1 MRNFLFQIKINYTR
15 IIFRNIRFLLF
26 SIAMPSGFYL
36 LFTQVMTKGMSS
48 AILTTWNT
56 DYLISMVVYSTL
68 ISSIFTVSNTLLDD
82 HEHHFDLFVALS
94 PISKLQY
101 YSSMIVVFLSLTMVS
116 TLVLEIIA
124 NFGNHVAIDFSTL
137 IFLLIF
143 IPILSLPLFLIG
155 IMLSLIG
162 SGNVINLISNLIV
175 FPMAILSGLWWP
187 LTMMPTW
194 MQKIGKIL
202 PTYHIAECLKIF
214 IHKQNFNGLNFGILL
229 LWLIILLGSLKILTI
244 YREKSEA

>member
-137 IFLLIF
+137 IFSFDLHSNFIVAIIF
-143 IPILSLPLFLIG
+143 DWNYAI
-155 IMLSLIG
+155 
-162 SGNVINLISNLIV
+162 INWI
-175 FPMAILSGLWWP
+175 
-187 LTMMPTW
+187 
-194 MQKIGKIL
+194 
-202 PTYHIAECLKIF
+202 
-214 IHKQNFNGLNFGILL
+214 
-229 LWLIILLGSLKILTI
+229 
-244 YREKSEA
+244 R